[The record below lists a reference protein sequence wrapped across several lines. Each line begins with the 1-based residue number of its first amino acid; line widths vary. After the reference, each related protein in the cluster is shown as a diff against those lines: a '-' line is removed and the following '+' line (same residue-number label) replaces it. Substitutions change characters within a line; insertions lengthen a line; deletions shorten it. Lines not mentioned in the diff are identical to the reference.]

1 MHWLNENWPCCWI
14 FAYPNLDFSSV
25 SQWFSMSIPVWAI
38 ENTWKRKKRLSL
50 DFHVAGQN
58 RKRTFSRFRWWCD
71 LCVQVCLRLYIC
83 LCAHIFSLLFVL
95 LMLFFIFLVGQ
106 KLCLLFLVFFTQN
119 KSLDT
124 DMFGK
129 EKYIFLLRYN
139 QLLLLT
145 RNFQSIFICISSL
158 QKDYLSWYFL
168 LKM

>member
-1 MHWLNENWPCCWI
+1 MIHKENENWSCCWI
-14 FAYPNLDFSSV
+14 SAYPNLDFRSV

-38 ENTWKRKKRLSL
+38 ENRWKRKKKIIFRFLYG
-50 DFHVAGQN
+50 GQN
-58 RKRTFSRFRWWCD
+58 RKRTFSCFRWWCD

-124 DMFGK
+124 DMFEK
-129 EKYIFLLRYN
+129 ENTISCCDIINYYYLLVSFKAFLDPVRSSY
-139 QLLLLT
+139 
-145 RNFQSIFICISSL
+145 FQST
-158 QKDYLSWYFL
+158 
-168 LKM
+168 M

>member
-1 MHWLNENWPCCWI
+1 MLLVRIGREP
-14 FAYPNLDFSSV
+14 FPVLDDDATCV
-25 SQWFSMSIPVWAI
+25 SKYVYVYI
-38 ENTWKRKKRLSL
+38 
-50 DFHVAGQN
+50 
-58 RKRTFSRFRWWCD
+58 
-71 LCVQVCLRLYIC
+71 YIC

-158 QKDYLSWYFL
+158 QKDYLS
-168 LKM
+168 

>member
-1 MHWLNENWPCCWI
+1 MVFNVDSCLSHRKYMKN
-14 FAYPNLDFSSV
+14 
-25 SQWFSMSIPVWAI
+25 
-38 ENTWKRKKRLSL
+38 KKRLSS
-50 DFHVAGQN
+50 DFYVAGQN
-58 RKRTFSRFRWWCD
+58 RKRTFSVLD
-71 LCVQVCLRLYIC
+71 DDATCVSKYVYVYIYIC

-158 QKDYLSWYFL
+158 QKDYLS
-168 LKM
+168 

>member
-1 MHWLNENWPCCWI
+1 
-14 FAYPNLDFSSV
+14 
-25 SQWFSMSIPVWAI
+25 MSIPVWAI

-50 DFHVAGQN
+50 DFYVAGQN

-124 DMFGK
+124 DMFEK
-129 EKYIFLLRYN
+129 EKTISCCNIINYYYLLVIFKAFLYVLVHCKKITCHDISCWRCN
-139 QLLLLT
+139 EVCI
-145 RNFQSIFICISSL
+145 FSIFRL
-158 QKDYLSWYFL
+158 AFYKMLSVN
-168 LKM
+168 